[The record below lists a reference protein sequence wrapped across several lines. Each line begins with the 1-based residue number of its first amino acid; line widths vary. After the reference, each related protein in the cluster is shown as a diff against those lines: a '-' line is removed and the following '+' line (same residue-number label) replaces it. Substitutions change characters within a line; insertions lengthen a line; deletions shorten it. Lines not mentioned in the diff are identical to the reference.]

1 MFVAIKDKLQ
11 IGAPVIVAGSWGSE
25 LFRRGVRLY
34 RRLWTAPAS
43 TGAPDVV
50 ADVVRDYAQAG
61 ADVILANTFSTGPL
75 LMSELGLLDEM
86 REWDHAAVRIARET
100 LAAMPDCPAALAG
113 SFSVFGAERVDTD
126 HAACDM
132 TEREMKPLFEAKVET
147 LVRAGCEMIYMER
160 IGGLCRAQLAVETA
174 VASGLPVWVEL
185 AVARAADGSLHGA
198 GATGWLLADMVASLM
213 NTGAEVCLVNHHDP
227 LVLAEAIQTI
237 KSAWAGPIGVSL
249 SNGHCRMPEWIQ
261 GEFSPED
268 FVIEAQRWRRQK
280 ASVFCASSG
289 AGPEFVAALRKSFSE
304 G

>member
-1 MFVAIKDKLQ
+1 MFVTIKDKLQ
-11 IGAPVIVAGSWGSE
+11 IGAPIIIAGSWGSE
-25 LFRRGVRLY
+25 LFRHNVELDQK
-34 RRLWTAPAS
+34 LWTSPANVN
-43 TGAPDVV
+43 APDVL
-50 ADVVRDYAQAG
+50 ANIVRDYVEAG
-61 ADVILANTFSTGPL
+61 ADIILANTFSTGPL
-75 LMSELGLLDEM
+75 LMSELNLLDKM
-86 REWDHAAVRIARET
+86 REWDQAAVRIARET
-100 LAAMPDCPAALAG
+100 LATIPDCQAALAG
-113 SFSVFGAERVDTD
+113 SFSVFGALQVDSD
-126 HAACDM
+126 HTACNM

-185 AVARAADGSLHGA
+185 SVARAADGSLHGA

-249 SNGHCRMPEWIQ
+249 SNGHCEMPDWVQ

-268 FVIEAQRWRRQK
+268 FAIEAERWKRQK
-280 ASVFCASSG
+280 ASIFCASSG
-289 AGPEFVAALRKSFSE
+289 MGPEFVAALRKSFSE
-304 G
+304 S

>member
-1 MFVAIKDKLQ
+1 MFVIIKDKLQ
-11 IGAPVIVAGSWGSE
+11 IGSPIIVAGSWGSE
-25 LFRRGVRLY
+25 LFRRHVELDQK
-34 RRLWTAPAS
+34 LWTAPANVN
-43 TGAPDVV
+43 APDVL
-50 ADVVRDYAQAG
+50 ADIVRDYVKAG
-61 ADVILANTFSTGPL
+61 ADIILANTFSTGPL
-75 LMSELGLLDEM
+75 LMSEMNLLDEM

-100 LAAMPDCPAALAG
+100 LAAMPDRSVALAG
-113 SFSVFGAERVDTD
+113 SFSIFGAVQVDSD
-126 HAACDM
+126 HTACDM

-174 VASGLPVWVEL
+174 VSSGLPVWVEL
-185 AVARAADGSLHGA
+185 SVARAADGSLHGA

-249 SNGHCRMPEWIQ
+249 ANGHCSMSEWIQ

-289 AGPEFVAALRKSFSE
+289 AGPEFVAALSKSFSE
-304 G
+304 S